1 MPPALMCVVRL
12 RAARVRAVGQ
22 RGSVSL
28 EMVVVMPALLL
39 LIFVGVQ
46 GALVYQARTV
56 CLGAAQSGARAAAAE
71 DGSAGA
77 GIATARAALDGSG
90 AGLGGAQVAGTRR
103 GRRPRSAC
111 APRSSPWCR
120 AGSR

>member
-1 MPPALMCVVRL
+1 
-12 RAARVRAVGQ
+12 
-22 RGSVSL
+22 
-28 EMVVVMPALLL
+28 MVVVMPALLL
-39 LIFVGVQ
+39 LMFVGVQ

-90 AGLGGAQVAGTRR
+90 AGLGGAQVAGTRSGETATVSVR
-103 GRRPRSAC
+103 ATIQSLVPGWEPVMAQSATM
-111 APRSSPWCR
+111 PVERIT
-120 AGSR
+120 G